1 LLYTNIDFKSSLFKA
16 KIGYHSE
23 INMNFLPIFFN
34 IRDQKTLVV
43 GGGSTAARK
52 VALLLRAGAKVTVV
66 APELRSK
73 IDNIDYCKDYFQPK
87 YLEGCCLVIA
97 ATNDKDVNEQVSK
110 LAQEQNIPVN
120 VVDQPHL
127 CSFIMPAI
135 IDRSPIQIA
144 VSSGGASPVLARLLR
159 ARLESMI
166 PSAYG
171 KLGELV
177 ASFRDKVKQRLDFSA
192 RRPFWEKVLQGN
204 IAEMVFSG
212 NTTGASKA
220 LEDLL
225 ANTEQSKSEYG
236 EVYVVGGGPGDP
248 DLLTFKALRLMQQAD
263 VVLYDRLVSPEV
275 LDMVRRDAE
284 LIYVGKQPTNHPVP
298 QEQINQL
305 LIRLAKEG
313 KRVLRLKGGDPFL
326 FGRGGEEIETLMEEG
341 ISFQV
346 VPAVTAAIGSSAYA
360 GIPLT
365 HRDYAQSCTFVT
377 GHLKDG
383 SVDLNWK
390 ALTQPQ
396 QTVVIYMGLN
406 NLATICSELIK
417 HGMSKD
423 KPIALIQ
430 KATTLEQRVLVGTLE
445 TLPVIAEEQNI
456 KLSSIIIIGDVV
468 KLHQKL
474 AWFKPHN

>member
-1 LLYTNIDFKSSLFKA
+1 
-16 KIGYHSE
+16 
-23 INMNFLPIFFN
+23 MNFLPIFFN
-34 IRDQKTLVV
+34 IRDHKTLVV
-43 GGGSTAARK
+43 GGGATAARK
-52 VALLLRAGAKVTVV
+52 AALLLRAGAKVTVV
-66 APELRSK
+66 APELKSK
-73 IDNIDYCKDYFQPK
+73 FDNIEYHQDYFDPK
-87 YLEGCCLVIA
+87 YLQDCRLVIA
-97 ATNDKDVNEQVSK
+97 ATNDKNVNEQVSK
-110 LAQEQNIPVN
+110 LAQQQNIPVN
-120 VVDQPHL
+120 VVDQPDL

-144 VSSGGASPVLARLLR
+144 VSTGGASPVLARLLR
-159 ARLESMI
+159 ARLEGMI
-166 PSAYG
+166 PSGYG
-171 KLGELV
+171 KLASFV
-177 ASFRDKVKQRLDFSA
+177 ASFRDKVKQSLAFPA

-212 NTTGASKA
+212 NTSAANKA

-225 ANTEQSKSEYG
+225 ANTKQSKPEYG
-236 EVYVVGGGPGDP
+236 EVYLVGGGPGDP
-248 DLLTFKALRLMQQAD
+248 DLLTFRALRLMQQAD
-263 VVLYDRLVSPEV
+263 VVLYDRLVSAEV

-298 QEQINQL
+298 QEEINQL

-326 FGRGGEEIETLMEEG
+326 FGRGGEEIETLMEQG
-341 ISFQV
+341 IAFQV

-377 GHLKDG
+377 GHLKDN
-383 SVDLNWK
+383 SIDLNWQ
-390 ALTQPQ
+390 ALVQPQ

-406 NLATICSELIK
+406 NLASICSELVK

-430 KATTLEQRVLVGTLE
+430 KATTSEQRVLVGTLE
-445 TLPVIAEEQNI
+445 TLPAIVEEQNI

-474 AWFKPHN
+474 AWFKPHTLNQT

>member
-1 LLYTNIDFKSSLFKA
+1 
-16 KIGYHSE
+16 
-23 INMNFLPIFFN
+23 MNFLPIFFN
-34 IRDQKTLVV
+34 IRDHKTLVV
-43 GGGSTAARK
+43 GGGATAARK
-52 VALLLRAGAKVTVV
+52 AALLLRAGAKVTVV
-66 APELRSK
+66 APELKSK
-73 IDNIDYCKDYFQPK
+73 FDNIEYHQDYFDPK
-87 YLEGCCLVIA
+87 YLQDCRLVIA
-97 ATNDKDVNEQVSK
+97 ATNDKNVNEQVSK
-110 LAQEQNIPVN
+110 LAQQQNIPVN
-120 VVDQPHL
+120 VVDQPDL

-144 VSSGGASPVLARLLR
+144 VSTSGASPVLARLLR
-159 ARLESMI
+159 ARIEAMI
-166 PSAYG
+166 PSGYG
-171 KLGELV
+171 KLATFV
-177 ASFRDKVKQRLDFSA
+177 ASFRDKVKQRLDFPA

-204 IAEMVFSG
+204 IAEMVFLG
-212 NTTGASKA
+212 KTNAASKA

-225 ANTEQSKSEYG
+225 ANTKQEHG
-236 EVYVVGGGPGDP
+236 EVYLVGGGPGDP
-248 DLLTFKALRLMQQAD
+248 DLLTFKAVRLMQQAD
-263 VVLYDRLVSPEV
+263 VVLYDRLVSAEV

-326 FGRGGEEIETLMEEG
+326 FGRGGEEIETLMEQG
-341 ISFQV
+341 IAFQV

-365 HRDYAQSCTFVT
+365 HRDYAQSCIFVT
-377 GHLKDG
+377 GHLKDN
-383 SVDLNWK
+383 SIDLNWQ
-390 ALTQPQ
+390 ALVQPQ

-406 NLATICSELIK
+406 NLASICSELIK

-430 KATTLEQRVLVGTLE
+430 KATTSEQRVLVGTLE
-445 TLPVIAEEQNI
+445 TLPAIVEEQNI

-474 AWFKPHN
+474 AWFKPLS